1 MIIGPHIIIM
11 MNYDVSLIFVHD
23 ILSTFGALP
32 QLPRFQKCIFGLS
45 GNVSYA
51 IYEIL
56 NSHRHRANQSTPT
69 RIDLSPPQGFN
80 FHH

>member
-23 ILSTFGALP
+23 ILSTFGALQ

-45 GNVSYA
+45 GN
-51 IYEIL
+51 I
-56 NSHRHRANQSTPT
+56 STDCS
-69 RIDLSPPQGFN
+69 RIDIAPINQRPPG
-80 FHH
+80 